1 MRHGPAEDRGPS
13 GRDFDRP
20 LTGPGREVVTRVAH
34 ELHRQRLAVLPRV
47 VASPLVRAQQ
57 TAALVHAI
65 AGDPEVPIEAR
76 DELAEHSPAVELA
89 DELARG
95 GVDALMVGHQPTIE
109 VLARQLAPPGGAPG
123 LVMPSFCTA
132 LVVALRPRGSGWELD
147 AVIDPRS
154 L

>member
-1 MRHGPAEDRGPS
+1 MRHGPAEDRGPR

-20 LTGPGREVVTRVAH
+20 LTGPGRQVVTLVAH
-34 ELHRQRLAVLPRV
+34 ELHRQRLAALPRI

-65 AGDPEVPIEAR
+65 AGDPALPIVAR
-76 DELAEHSPAVELA
+76 DELAEPSPAVELA
-89 DELARG
+89 DELASA

-109 VLARQLAPPGGAPG
+109 VLARQLARPSGSPSV
-123 LVMPSFCTA
+123 VMPSFCTA
-132 LVVALRPRGSGWELD
+132 LVVALVTRGSGWELD
-147 AVIDPRS
+147 AVIDPRA